1 MIFYLRNYSS
11 THDARFFFKLSN
23 AESKA
28 SQGML
33 APTFSGRLTRRG
45 TLKPSESTNL
55 TVKLWI
61 THPGA
66 YSISGWRTETE
77 VLEPED
83 TKKTSGT
90 EPDALVS
97 EETISNTITTTN
109 TTSVTSSNTSR
120 RVRHRY
126 TEGPALDAC
135 TSVIVVHRI

>member
-1 MIFYLRNYSS
+1 
-11 THDARFFFKLSN
+11 
-23 AESKA
+23 
-28 SQGML
+28 ML